1 MEIHLSRSKNSQEI
15 ENNLAAT
22 TTSVEEL
29 VNEVWNILLFSILLF
44 SPLQVSKTRRDLISY
59 KKVSFSYM
67 EPKGFLKNYFAI
79 FAL

>member
-29 VNEVWNILLFSILLF
+29 VNEVWNILFSILLF
-44 SPLQVSKTRRDLISY
+44 LPLQVSKTRRDLISY